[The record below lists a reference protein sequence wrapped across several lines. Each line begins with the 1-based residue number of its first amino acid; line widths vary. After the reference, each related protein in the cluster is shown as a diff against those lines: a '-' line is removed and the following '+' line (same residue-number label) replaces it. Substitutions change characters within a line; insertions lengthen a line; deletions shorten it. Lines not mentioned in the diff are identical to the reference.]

1 MGRIGMPELVII
13 LVIVIMIFG
22 ANRIPEIFRGVGRG
36 IKEFKNANRDI
47 ENKDS

>member
-22 ANRIPEIFRGVGRG
+22 ANRIPEIFRGVGKG
-36 IKEFKNANRDI
+36 LKEFKNATRD
-47 ENKDS
+47 ENNKDT

>member
-22 ANRIPEIFRGVGRG
+22 ANRIPEIFRGLGRG
-36 IKEFKNANRDI
+36 LKEFKNATRDG
-47 ENKDS
+47 ENKDT